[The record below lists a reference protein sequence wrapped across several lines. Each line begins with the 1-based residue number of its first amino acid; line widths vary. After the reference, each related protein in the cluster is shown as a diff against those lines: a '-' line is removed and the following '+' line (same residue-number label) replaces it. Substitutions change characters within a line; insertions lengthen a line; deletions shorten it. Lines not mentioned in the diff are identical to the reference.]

1 MISKIL
7 AHLGDSKTGQKFFN
21 WASQPKSESFLNNT
35 LPTIETAFSTA
46 CYMYSTA
53 KQKNIDSDRK
63 KMLQIQH
70 VASGVA
76 GMTIG
81 SIANRAISKT
91 VENVIPHLDPKKID
105 PESLKQV
112 STGLRIIAP
121 LICTTAI
128 MRLVTPTIIALFS
141 GKAMDKVRDNR
152 GKKSVG
158 MGSSVRD
165 DYTKH
170 LKHLNDINKQ
180 QNKLDIKA

>member
-76 GMTIG
+76 GMTVG

-141 GKAMDKVRDNR
+141 GKVMDKKREKENT
-152 GKKSVG
+152 SN
-158 MGSSVRD
+158 SSVREA
-165 DYTKH
+165 YNKH
-170 LKHLNDINKQ
+170 LKEISKINN
-180 QNKLDIKA
+180 QNKLNIKA